1 MSAVVVGYSQTRGG
15 ADALAL
21 GERFARAIDSPMQV
35 VMVLP
40 SEDRPSLAPPSPAYE
55 RVLEQFADSALESVV
70 EEAPAD
76 TTVTSQVWY
85 ADDVA
90 TGLVEAADTY
100 DADVIVIGGGRHGT
114 LGRVALGSIG
124 NILLHSAQV
133 PVALAPRGSR
143 HHGDRPIERVTVGI
157 GGRSG
162 AKYVIDE
169 AIRLAARSGAPL
181 RLASMV
187 ALHGRDSTSQESARR
202 GAQEALEYIHA
213 HLPAGVTAT
222 WELAV
227 GDAIEDAAAELD
239 WLRDEVAMVGSSRL
253 APPRR
258 LFLGSVA
265 NKLLRVVPVPL
276 VVVPRDHASGPDQGS
291 EGEKP

>member
-1 MSAVVVGYSQTRGG
+1 MSGVLVGYSETRGG

-21 GERFARAIDSPMQV
+21 GGRFARAIGSPIRV

-55 RVLEQFADSALESVV
+55 RVLENLADEALDVV
-70 EEAPAD
+70 ADEAPAD
-76 TTVTSQVWY
+76 TPVQTQIWY
-85 ADDVA
+85 AEDVA
-90 TGLVEAADTY
+90 TGLAEAAQEY
-100 DADVIVIGGGRHGT
+100 HADVICIGGGRHGT

-124 NILLHSAQV
+124 NILLHSAGV
-133 PVALAPRGSR
+133 PVGLAPRGSR
-143 HHGDRPIERVTVGI
+143 HHGDRSIERVTVGI
-157 GGRSG
+157 GGRFG

-181 RLASMV
+181 RLACLV
-187 ALHGRDSTSQESARR
+187 ALRGRDSTSQRTAREA
-202 GAQEALEYIHA
+202 AQEALEYIHA
-213 HLPAGVTAT
+213 HLPEGVSST

-239 WLRDEVAMVGSSRL
+239 WHIDEVAMVGSSRL

-276 VVVPRDHASGPDQGS
+276 VVVPRDHASQEDPR
-291 EGEKP
+291 